1 MTVSKP
7 FSLSAASSGRSLAG
21 WAAQLLRSPR
31 GLIGIAAV
39 MLVVGAAFKWS
50 WLVAAGVAPLV
61 LRSAPCLAMCALG
74 LCMANMGRRNSGSPI
89 TGLASDSSEGAAS
102 LQSVGASCCSE
113 SKGAAQLPAKV
124 AEE

>member
-1 MTVSKP
+1 MTDSKP
-7 FSLSAASSGRSLAG
+7 FSLPAASFSGSLASR
-21 WAAQLLRSPR
+21 AAQLLRSPR
-31 GLIGIAAV
+31 GLIDIAAV
-39 MLVVGAAFKWS
+39 MLVVGAAFNWS
-50 WLVAAGVAPLV
+50 WLVAASVAPLV
-61 LRSAPCLAMCALG
+61 LSAAPCLAMCALG

-89 TGLASDSSEGAAS
+89 TGPASDSSEGATS